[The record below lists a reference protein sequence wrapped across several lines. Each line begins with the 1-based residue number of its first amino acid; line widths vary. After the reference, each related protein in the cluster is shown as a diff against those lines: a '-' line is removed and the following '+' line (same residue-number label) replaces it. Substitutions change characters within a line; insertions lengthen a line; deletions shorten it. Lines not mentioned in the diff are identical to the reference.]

1 MNSRTSRILA
11 SLLLALLA
19 LPIGGCNIVAP
30 VLLLVSGPA
39 TFEAEHKL
47 DDKRPTVIFVDDPRS
62 QIPRRA
68 LRLEILN
75 AIQDDFLR
83 KGLVEDLIE
92 GQTAIRVA
100 DSDSS
105 AGQMSVTEVGR
116 AVEAEVVVWVTVD
129 RFVRPTPA
137 GDTQSSI
144 SLRVRVVDA
153 EANRFEYPA
162 KPTGR
167 LVTVTETI
175 RRGTV
180 ANAAG
185 ARTAAEIDI
194 AKKAGLAAAQ
204 LFYEH
209 PVTVHAEDRGL

>member
-1 MNSRTSRILA
+1 MSLRTSRFAALCA
-11 SLLLALLA
+11 AAPLLMSL
-19 LPIGGCNIVAP
+19 GGCNILAP
-30 VLLLVSGPA
+30 LFFIVSGPE

-47 DDKRPTVIFVDDPRS
+47 DEQRPTVVFVDDPRS

-75 AIQDDFLR
+75 AVQDAILR
-83 KGLVEDLIE
+83 KGLVDDLIE
-92 GQTAIRVA
+92 GQAAIRVA
-100 DSDSS
+100 DSDTS

-116 AVEAEVVVWVTVD
+116 ALEADVVVWITID
-129 RFVRPTPA
+129 RFIRPSPT
-137 GDTQSSI
+137 GDTQASVT
-144 SLRVRVVDA
+144 LRVRAVDA
-153 EANRFEYPA
+153 ESNTLDYPTA
-162 KPTGR
+162 PAGR
-167 LVTVTETI
+167 SVTVTDTI

-209 PVTVHAEDRGL
+209 AVTVHAEDRGL

>member
-1 MNSRTSRILA
+1 MNSRINRLAACFA
-11 SLLLALLA
+11 SLAVLGTLS
-19 LPIGGCNIVAP
+19 GCNILAP
-30 VLLLVSGPA
+30 VVLLIAGPD

-47 DDKRPTVIFVDDPRS
+47 DDERPTVVFVDDPRS

-68 LRLEILN
+68 LRLEVLN
-75 AIQDDFLR
+75 SIQDEFLR
-83 KGLVEDLIE
+83 KGLVDDLIE

-100 DSDSS
+100 DSDTS

-116 AVEAEVVVWVTVD
+116 TIGADVVVWVTVD

-137 GDTQSSI
+137 GDSQASV

-153 EANRFEYPA
+153 QANTFEYPA
-162 KPTGR
+162 AQTGR
-167 LVTVTETI
+167 VVTVTDSI
-175 RRGTV
+175 RRGAV

-209 PVTVHAEDRGL
+209 EVRVHAEDRGL

>member
-1 MNSRTSRILA
+1 MNSRTNRALA
-11 SLLLALLA
+11 ACIVAALFAPL
-19 LPIGGCNIVAP
+19 GGCNILAP
-30 VLLLVSGPA
+30 IFLLVSGPE

-47 DDKRPTVIFVDDPRS
+47 DDKRPTVVFVDDPRS

-75 AIQDDFLR
+75 AVQDAMLR
-83 KGLVEDLIE
+83 KGVIEDLIE
-92 GQTAIRVA
+92 GQAAIRVA
-100 DSDSS
+100 DSDTS

-116 AVEAEVVVWVTVD
+116 ALAADVVVWITVD
-129 RFVRPTPA
+129 RFQRPSPT
-137 GDTQSSI
+137 GDTQASVT
-144 SLRVRVVDA
+144 LRVRVVDA
-153 EANRFEYPA
+153 EANVFDYPA
-162 KPTGR
+162 SPTGR
-167 LVTVTETI
+167 SVTVTDTI

-209 PVTVHAEDRGL
+209 AVTVHAEDRGL